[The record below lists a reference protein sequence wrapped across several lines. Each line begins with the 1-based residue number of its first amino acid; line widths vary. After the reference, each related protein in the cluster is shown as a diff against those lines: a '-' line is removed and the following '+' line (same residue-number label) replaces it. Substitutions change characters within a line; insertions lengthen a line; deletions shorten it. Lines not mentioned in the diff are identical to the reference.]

1 MSELDLLNILY
12 TLVSLIAPIIITYA
26 TVEQDVF
33 KRNRIK
39 KAFLE
44 FLRVNLDSLDSKLK
58 ELNPKKKLN

>member
-1 MSELDLLNILY
+1 LSELDLLNILY